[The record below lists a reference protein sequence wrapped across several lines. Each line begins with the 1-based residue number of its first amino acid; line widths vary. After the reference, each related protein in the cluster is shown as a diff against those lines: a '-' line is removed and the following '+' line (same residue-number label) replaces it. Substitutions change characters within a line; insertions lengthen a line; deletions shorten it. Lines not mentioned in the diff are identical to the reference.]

1 MLNRF
6 GHYIVACCVTWLAVA
21 PAFAQE
27 DFSTWLEAFKQEAQ
41 VRGISPA
48 TLDAAFAG
56 AQPVPR
62 ALELDRIQPEFIQP
76 FSIYLQR
83 RVTPGRIARGQELL
97 VAHQALFDAVEARYG
112 VPKGVLAAFWG
123 LETNYGTQLGGFAI
137 PATLSTLAYDGRRS
151 AFFRAELFD
160 ALCILE
166 AGHIAA
172 ADMKG
177 SWAGAMGQMQ
187 FMPST
192 FRRYAVDGDADGRID
207 PWTSLPDALYSA
219 ANYLR
224 QAGWRAGEPVA
235 IEVRLP
241 DNFDWGRA
249 RLHHRLPVADWA
261 AAGVSPVAPRPLSPG
276 AADGTPQP
284 TASPPQ
290 PNPLMEPLAIR
301 LGRQETPAKSLVI
314 PQGDSDFLRSEAR
327 EKSYVPQAGDGA
339 SVMPKPID
347 DSLPAVSGPAAIVL
361 PQGWRGPAFMVFDN
375 FDVVMQWNKS
385 VNYVLSVAHLADRLR
400 GGTELAGGQ
409 EAEREAL
416 SLAQMM
422 RLQQSLDELGFAPGT
437 VDGLSGMRTQSAIR
451 RYQRVHALPVD
462 GHPSPTLLA
471 HVQQAHA
478 EAVAAGRL
486 TPSRALPTFAGPE
499 N

>member
-1 MLNRF
+1 V
-6 GHYIVACCVTWLAVA
+6 GHYIVACCAAWLAVT

-27 DFSTWLEAFKQEAQ
+27 DFPTWLEAFKQEAQ
-41 VRGISPA
+41 SRGISPV

-62 ALELDRIQPEFIQP
+62 ALELDRSQPEFIQP
-76 FSIYLQR
+76 FSTYLQR
-83 RVTPGRIARGQELL
+83 RVTPGRIARGQEMLA
-97 VAHQALFDAVEARYG
+97 AHQALFDAVEARYG
-112 VPKGVLAAFWG
+112 VPKAVLAAFWG
-123 LETNYGTQLGGFAI
+123 LETNYGTQLGSFAI
-137 PATLSTLAYDGRRS
+137 PATLATLAHDGRRS

-160 ALCILE
+160 ALGILE
-166 AGHIAA
+166 AGHIVAT
-172 ADMKG
+172 DMKG

-224 QAGWRAGEPVA
+224 QAGWRVGEPAA
-235 IEVRLP
+235 IEVHLP
-241 DNFDWGRA
+241 QGFDWGQA
-249 RLHHRLPVADWA
+249 RLSHRLPVADWA
-261 AAGVSPVAPRPLSPG
+261 AAGVRPAAPRPLPPG
-276 AADGTPQP
+276 AAVGMPKP
-284 TASPPQ
+284 TVSPPLSNSRQSDWAQ
-290 PNPLMEPLAIR
+290 PHPPLPLVGEGGVR
-301 LGRQETPAKSLVI
+301 
-314 PQGDSDFLRSEAR
+314 EAG
-327 EKSYVPQAGDGA
+327 EGA

-347 DSLPAVSGPAAIVL
+347 DTLPAVPGLAAIVL

-375 FDVVMQWNKS
+375 FDVVMQWNQS
-385 VNYVLSVAHLADRLR
+385 VNYALSVAHLADRLT

-422 RLQQSLDELGFAPGT
+422 RLQQALDELGFAPGT
-437 VDGLSGMRTQSAIR
+437 ADGLPGMRTQTAIR

-471 HVQQAHA
+471 HVRQAHA
-478 EAVAAGRL
+478 EAAAAARL